1 MARLWDEWI
10 KESQRH
16 LRAGLTEGM
25 VALSGQKG
33 KRALSRY
40 ITVHLKTLSR
50 TFENVL
56 AKTSHMDRY
65 SQRSLRT
72 WGWPTWRWKDNLVR
86 VGVSPSAM
94 WVSESKFQSPGFAP
108 CTRELWVFPVWL
120 CMGSRASPR
129 LAGSL
134 PPSHTPSLRNQLQ
147 FYYMCVLCVYQP
159 ALTKGV
165 FLDPSLLVC

>member
-1 MARLWDEWI
+1 
-10 KESQRH
+10 
-16 LRAGLTEGM
+16 
-25 VALSGQKG
+25 
-33 KRALSRY
+33 
-40 ITVHLKTLSR
+40 
-50 TFENVL
+50 
-56 AKTSHMDRY
+56 
-65 SQRSLRT
+65 
-72 WGWPTWRWKDNLVR
+72 
-86 VGVSPSAM
+86 M

-159 ALTKGV
+159 GIDKGRLLRSLSPCLLRQGLLKHLLLT
-165 FLDPSLLVC
+165 